1 MSVSSASA
9 AAEREEREDIVGVGR
24 REKSFIQES
33 LSELSRT
40 KPGSMVGK

>member
-1 MSVSSASA
+1 MSVSSVSA

-33 LSELSRT
+33 LSESSIMN
-40 KPGSMVGK
+40 PGRMVGE

>member
-1 MSVSSASA
+1 MSMSNASA

-33 LSELSRT
+33 LSESLRI
-40 KPGSMVGK
+40 KPGNIVGE